1 MFMMKKQT
9 ALSLAGATA
18 ILLLAGCGGNGGSST
33 GNSSSTTTTTTND
46 PKVATGGWDATDA
59 CALLDKAT
67 LGAALKDQVTETSL
81 GLVHQASGGEAA
93 TSECNY
99 LLASGGRVSF
109 MARNSPIADNTDG
122 AIAAARKATQQ
133 SVSAFTDKKVEDVP
147 GLGKAAFFVPGIN
160 QLNVFIDDSKFVI
173 LTIGS
178 APDATAKETAVALVR
193 DIKK

>member
-9 ALSLAGATA
+9 AIGLAGATA
-18 ILLLAGCGGNGGSST
+18 ILLLAGCGGTGGSST
-33 GNSSSTTTTTTND
+33 GNSGAAVANDTN
-46 PKVATGGWDATDA
+46 VATGTWDATDA

-67 LGAALKDQVTETSL
+67 LGAALKDQVTEANL

-133 SVSAFTDKKVEDVP
+133 SVSAFTDKKVEEVP

-178 APDATAKETAVALVR
+178 APDATAKETAVGLIR